1 MIKDYDNKMMRYNF
15 IQLSIA
21 LLCAY
26 LSGGTTGT
34 AFCSWVWACTLRLL
48 QMPGGPAA
56 LSKACKLFQ
65 WDLWGCSWQT
75 PVLRSG
81 VFVEDLNVSCLL
93 F

>member
-65 WDLWGCSWQT
+65 WGCSWRKRV
-75 PVLRSG
+75 PCSG
-81 VFVEDLNVSCLL
+81 VFVEDLNVS
-93 F
+93 